1 MKFLAALIP
10 SLMNL
15 VVKLLSLLG
24 LTFVT
29 YVGLDKMVSMFKSQ
43 IVSYVKGVPSDMLQL
58 FYLAGGGVALNIIFG
73 GFAFWLSVQILSKL
87 TAKFKPSGG

>member
-15 VVKLLSLLG
+15 FIKLLTLLG

-29 YVGLDKMVSMFKSQ
+29 YVGLDKIVSLFKSE
-43 IVSYVKGVPSDMLQL
+43 ILAHVTGVPNDMLQL
-58 FYLAGGGVALNIIFG
+58 FYLSGGGVALNIIFG
-73 GFAFWLSVQILSKL
+73 GFSFWLSVQILSKL
-87 TAKFKPSGG
+87 MAKFKPSEG

>member
-15 VVKLLSLLG
+15 AIKLLTLLG

-29 YVGLDKMVSMFKSQ
+29 YVGLDKIVSMFKSQ
-43 IVSYVKGVPSDMLQL
+43 ISSLITGAPADLLQL
-58 FYLAGGGVALNIIFG
+58 FYLSGGGVALNIIFG
-73 GFAFWLSVQILSKL
+73 GFSFWLSVQTLSKL